1 MTESIQ
7 VSNQNGALEFKV
19 VVEIDSKYQEIT
31 VVKHV
36 DGLKVINIQALPDSI
51 GEEGSEGSSTPQGEG
66 GETGT
71 VSVES

>member
-1 MTESIQ
+1 LTESIQ

-31 VVKHV
+31 VVKRV

-51 GEEGSEGSSTPQGEG
+51 GEEGSEGP
-66 GETGT
+66 
-71 VSVES
+71 